1 MPTDLLPNERVELT
15 EDRVPAEGIEDNIAE
30 LVELYG
36 GKLTG
41 WGTSERTFELP
52 FRRGVA
58 AGGGVECQLSWV
70 AEAQTL
76 RMICDR
82 SVDAPKAQRVA
93 LLIAGVAGVL
103 PFPTGPVFAYCP
115 QLGAVGGV

>member
-70 AEAQTL
+70 AEGRKRGGASL
-76 RMICDR
+76 SFRMFMTC
-82 SVDAPKAQRVA
+82 AKVA
-93 LLIAGVAGVL
+93 
-103 PFPTGPVFAYCP
+103 
-115 QLGAVGGV
+115 